1 VAVTL
6 TKLAAKEASVSLD
19 KPFTLLLSVKRLE
32 GSGVGNVSLSAA
44 DDDYTL
50 DPDTA
55 PVTIPDGQSQAVV
68 PVKVTLSGPAVALP
82 KVIGIDAEADEQH
95 GTSVKV
101 VS

>member
-6 TKLAAKEASVSLD
+6 TKLAATAPSVSLD
-19 KPFTLLLSVKRLE
+19 KPFTLLLSVQRLG
-32 GSGVGNVSLSAA
+32 GSGAGDVSLSAA
-44 DDDYTL
+44 DAAYTL

-68 PVKVTLSGPAVALP
+68 PFEVTLSGPAVTQP
-82 KVIGIDAEADEQH
+82 KVLGIDGEADEQH
-95 GTSVKV
+95 GTSVTV